1 MWHRVM
7 NPGQNTGRVVT
18 PCFVLFAISTCIFL
32 RIIRVWVW
40 RPDFTRA
47 NVGENTMKV
56 KARRRYTLLSALL
69 LLLGCEDSM
78 TKADWLASESAPN
91 DYPMEVISG
100 TFLYPGDDHGLY
112 VPDGKTVHHGWGYP
126 VSTHVVG
133 PDQKPLPDR
142 LRITYYSYLE
152 DQFYRGE
159 FELPYESIVQMV
171 NEGYPNH
178 KTPPATMYY
187 DELTVGM
194 APGGSVA
201 VWLVG
206 IGKTT
211 EIFFGKAEPI
221 DYDWKKYWSDA
232 FMSDHP
238 KPREQY
244 VEKALELY
252 LTPEQRKRL
261 ETEGIPFDKWERM
274 RTHYHWQPEFF
285 RMAGPDSPG
294 TINYLNGE
302 LYHLRY
308 PLTEEDAA
316 KPRPLPKRMSFHS
329 GKYLFI
335 IHFDEDEMLSV
346 FEKMAEGDNPLY
358 LDIAPGIPRSE
369 TAIRVRNRDD
379 EHIDLERFTVEEI
392 N

>member
-1 MWHRVM
+1 
-7 NPGQNTGRVVT
+7 
-18 PCFVLFAISTCIFL
+18 
-32 RIIRVWVW
+32 
-40 RPDFTRA
+40 
-47 NVGENTMKV
+47 
-56 KARRRYTLLSALL
+56 
-69 LLLGCEDSM
+69 M
-78 TKADWLASESAPN
+78 TKVDWLASESAPN

-100 TFLYPGDDHGLY
+100 TFLYPGEDHGLY

-159 FELPYESIVQMV
+159 FELPYERIVQMV
-171 NEGYPNH
+171 NEGYENN
-178 KTPPATMYY
+178 KTPPETMYY

-206 IGKTT
+206 IGKTK
-211 EIFFGKAEPI
+211 EVFFGKADPI

-238 KPREQY
+238 KPREEY
-244 VEKALELY
+244 FEKALNLY
-252 LTPEQRKRL
+252 LTPEERKRL

-274 RTHYHWQPEFF
+274 RKHYYWRPEFF
-285 RMAGPDSPG
+285 RMAVPNSPG

-308 PLTEEDAA
+308 PLSEEDAIE
-316 KPRPLPKRMSFHS
+316 PRPLPKRMSFHS

-335 IHFDEDEMLSV
+335 IHFDEDEMMAV
-346 FEKMAEGDNPLY
+346 FDEMESGDNPLY
-358 LDIAPGIPRSE
+358 LDIAPGIPRSKTE
-369 TAIRVRNRDD
+369 IRVRNQED
-379 EHIDLERFTVEEI
+379 EHIALEKFTVEEI